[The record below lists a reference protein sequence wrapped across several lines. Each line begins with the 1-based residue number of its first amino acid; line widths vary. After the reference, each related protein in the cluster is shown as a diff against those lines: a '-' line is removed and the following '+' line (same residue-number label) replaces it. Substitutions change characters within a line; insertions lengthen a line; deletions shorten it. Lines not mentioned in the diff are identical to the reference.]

1 MILFAMKQTKTQEK
15 TNKQQKDI
23 IWELITQERKIKD
36 KITEDSA
43 LNQNTQRTTDLSKS
57 IASNETSK
65 KIKQIKGTRK

>member
-15 TNKQQKDI
+15 MNKQQKDI